1 MKYLYLFFLYLLIIT
16 IPSFAQESKDET
28 NSITRSNY
36 EDKLYEIEKT
46 LEIDPSLGNK
56 LAKDFFVKA
65 TKTED
70 SLLIPFGYY
79 ILSRAEYYFGNFQL
93 AYHNSSL
100 ALPATSMDINN
111 QLLFNIISHHSSIL
125 MSLQEYEAALKINH
139 RYLSALVDKD
149 QIFKMQ
155 FLTTIGTIYSY
166 QEKLE
171 TAIIKWKQAL
181 RIADSIDNK
190 SYMSHLCNNI
200 ASNYI
205 QLSNQDSSL
214 TYLEQATRN
223 LDSSEQY
230 MISSYIYYTKAE
242 YYYKFNKFQAALQAV
257 SESISLQ
264 KGINDLFTAEAYELK
279 SKILRALGDYK
290 NSDQAMQQYITA
302 YKQHHD
308 NEINIKERKNQLSF
322 ELNKSRTDLDILHKQ
337 LHFQRRTFYFIS
349 IFGILMSIALA
360 ISLILNRRRTKR
372 INTYTDITKSQQLEL
387 KDINREMEESRGKI
401 IKDANKLMH
410 LNQKLLDSEDKLQQL
425 NVTKDKFFS
434 IIAHDLKN
442 PFASMKNLS
451 DMLHDNYSMLDE
463 EDKQE
468 LIASMK
474 ITAQRIFD
482 LLENL
487 LTWSRSQRG
496 SIQFHPDIVTPL
508 FIVQNNFDLLA
519 ENATNKSIKLINEIQ
534 EGMELVADSNLL
546 STIIRNLTSNA
557 IKFTPDGGSISVGA
571 EDKCD
576 YTEFYV
582 KDTGVGMSPEDIQK
596 LFRIDISHTTIGTG
610 QEKGT
615 GLGLILCKEFVE
627 KHGGRI
633 WVESE
638 LAKGTTFKFT
648 IKKMSLENA

>member
-1 MKYLYLFFLYLLIIT
+1 MKHLYLLFLYLLLILT
-16 IPSFAQESKDET
+16 PSFGQDSK
-28 NSITRSNY
+28 NGANNITHSNF
-36 EDKLYEIEKT
+36 EDKLYKIEST
-46 LEIDPSLGNK
+46 LEIDPPLGNK
-56 LAKDFFVKA
+56 LAKDFFIKA

-70 SLLIPFGYY
+70 SLLIPMGYY
-79 ILSRAEYYFGNFQL
+79 ILARAEYYFGNFQL
-93 AYHNSSL
+93 AYHNSTLSL
-100 ALPATSMDINN
+100 PVASMDIDD
-111 QLLFNIISHHSSIL
+111 QLKVNIISNHSSIL
-125 MSLQEYEAALKINH
+125 MSLNEYDAALKINH
-139 RYLSALVDKD
+139 TYLSTLSDKD
-149 QIFKMQ
+149 KLFRMQ
-155 FLTTIGTIYSY
+155 FLTTLGTIYSY
-166 QEKLE
+166 QNKLDI
-171 TAIIKWKQAL
+171 AILNWKQAL

-190 SYMSHLCNNI
+190 SYITHLCNNI

-205 QLSNQDSSL
+205 QLSVQDSSL
-214 TYLEQATRN
+214 VYLAKASDN
-223 LDSSEQY
+223 LESSEQY
-230 MISSYIYYTKAE
+230 IIASYLHYTKAE
-242 YYYKFNKFQAALQAV
+242 YHYKFNNFQLALAEV
-257 SESISLQ
+257 SKSISLQ
-264 KGINDLFTAEAYELK
+264 KGINDLFTADAYELK
-279 SKILRALGDYK
+279 STILRAMGDYK
-290 NSDQAMQQYITA
+290 NSDLAMQQYISI
-302 YKQHHD
+302 YKTHHD

-322 ELNKSRTDLDILHKQ
+322 ELNKSRTDIDILHKQ

-372 INTYTDITKSQQLEL
+372 IKEYTDITKSQQLEL
-387 KDINREMEESRGKI
+387 KEINREMEESRGKI
-401 IKDANKLMH
+401 IHDANKLMH
-410 LNQKLLDSEDKLQQL
+410 LNQKLLDSEEKLQQL

-463 EDKQE
+463 DDKQE

-496 SIQFHPDIVTPL
+496 SIQFNPDIVTPL
-508 FIVQNNFDLLA
+508 FVVQNNFDLLA
-519 ENATNKSIKLINEIQ
+519 ENATNKSIQLINEIP

-557 IKFTPDGGSISVGA
+557 IKFTPNGGSIYVGA
-571 EDKCD
+571 EDKGD
-576 YTEFYV
+576 FTEFYV

-648 IKKMSLENA
+648 IEKMSLENA